1 MQLRRW
7 RQHDEATFKDTHR
20 SFFHSSRSLPPPSIP
35 RSSSASLS
43 RSPSAVRYCSCN
55 SNSLKRVICIRWDI
69 DDTAMRR
76 TLFLQL
82 RCRCLHHRKTKRE
95 KERSVRACKC
105 TLREEKYRNEASR
118 LRLIGSC
125 LHNSILFAVNAE
137 SLSFSRVTLANTYC
151 SLYIASN
158 DDVVERVRKEYT
170 SDWNT
175 RSNKYKSSRVSIELL
190 DKNLYNVY
198 IEIFFDQLN
207 RGVSSYLVVIYL
219 GKGTRIPKKGRGDR
233 SRRV

>member
-1 MQLRRW
+1 M
-7 RQHDEATFKDTHR
+7 T
-20 SFFHSSRSLPPPSIP
+20 
-35 RSSSASLS
+35 
-43 RSPSAVRYCSCN
+43 
-55 SNSLKRVICIRWDI
+55 
-69 DDTAMRR
+69 
-76 TLFLQL
+76 
-82 RCRCLHHRKTKRE
+82 
-95 KERSVRACKC
+95 
-105 TLREEKYRNEASR
+105 
-118 LRLIGSC
+118 
-125 LHNSILFAVNAE
+125 
-137 SLSFSRVTLANTYC
+137 
-151 SLYIASN
+151 
-158 DDVVERVRKEYT
+158 VERIRKEYT